1 MKVATPEYDEM
12 VLKGRL
18 SGLDRRAK
26 TAFTAACAESLVALH
41 ERYWTTTGDSGKAAR
56 AREILDSAWD
66 VAFAGN
72 SDVSSLESEAVS
84 LGPTDD
90 EEWSFDKGYAQNAAA
105 ALAYAVRTWLS
116 GDAQEAAWAARQ
128 VYEAAEYSGS
138 QPDVQPGELLVR
150 KVSDVAVQIAVTDTS
165 SGVQSALDFLDQ
177 ALRICE
183 DIPLPRDQ
191 LQVLA
196 QSSGQTWAAAFS

>member
-1 MKVATPEYDEM
+1 MKLVTPEYDETA
-12 VLKGRL
+12 LRRRL
-18 SGLDRRAK
+18 SGLDRSAK
-26 TAFTAACAESLVALH
+26 TAFAAACAESLVPLH
-41 ERYWTTTGDSGKAAR
+41 ERYWTTTGDSGKAGR

-90 EEWSFDKGYAQNAAA
+90 EEWSFDMGYAQNAAA
-105 ALAYAVRTWLS
+105 ALAYAIRTWMS

-128 VYEAAEYSGS
+128 VYEAAEYSVS
-138 QPDVQPGELLVR
+138 QPDVQPRELLVR
-150 KVSDVAVQIAVTDTS
+150 KVSDIAAQSAVPDTS

-183 DIPLPRDQ
+183 DIPLSRDQ
-191 LQVLA
+191 LQGMARSLG
-196 QSSGQTWAAAFS
+196 QSWAASFR